1 MMLCST
7 SNCCMNKVVLKK
19 CSCSYSK
26 KKNQDVSGITFSSVA
41 DNAVDPSTPDN
52 FYFSELKRMTWLDG
66 EISQKDGRFY
76 HGLKNSRKNCKN
88 ELFCNRQ
95 VLKMSQKILCFK

>member
-1 MMLCST
+1 MK
-7 SNCCMNKVVLKK
+7 NYCMKKVVLKK

-26 KKNQDVSGITFSSVA
+26 KKRDVSGITFSSVA

>member
-1 MMLCST
+1 
-7 SNCCMNKVVLKK
+7 MNKVVLKK

-26 KKNQDVSGITFSSVA
+26 KKRDVSGITFSSVA

-76 HGLKNSRKNCKN
+76 HGLKTGERTAKMNCFVIDK
-88 ELFCNRQ
+88 FS
-95 VLKMSQKILCFK
+95 K